1 MSEMAGQKKQGCKG
15 IIAGLNVCGGRY
27 VQKEE
32 NMLGYMLMPEGFR
45 YQETARRGKPRH
57 PIDDV
62 FWLRH
67 PQMKPEKR
75 AKIFSPFD
83 ALKGLRE
90 EMESVERSDS
100 K

>member
-1 MSEMAGQKKQGCKG
+1 
-15 IIAGLNVCGGRY
+15 
-27 VQKEE
+27 
-32 NMLGYMLMPEGFR
+32 MLGFMPMPEDFR

-57 PIDDV
+57 PIDDA
-62 FWLRH
+62 FWQRH
-67 PQMKPEKR
+67 PKMKTEKR

-90 EMESVERSDS
+90 EMESVERSGS

>member
-1 MSEMAGQKKQGCKG
+1 MP
-15 IIAGLNVCGGRY
+15 
-27 VQKEE
+27 KEE
-32 NMLGYMLMPEGFR
+32 KMLGFMSMPEGFR
-45 YQETARRGKPRH
+45 YQEIVRRGKPRH
-57 PIDDV
+57 PIDDS
-62 FWLRH
+62 FWQRH

-90 EMESVERSDS
+90 EMESVEGSGS